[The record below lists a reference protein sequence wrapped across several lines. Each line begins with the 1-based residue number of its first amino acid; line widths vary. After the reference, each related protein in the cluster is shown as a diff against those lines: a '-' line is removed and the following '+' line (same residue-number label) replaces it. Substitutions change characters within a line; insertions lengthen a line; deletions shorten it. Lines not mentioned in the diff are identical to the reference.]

1 MKNFIG
7 VFQSA
12 FDRLM
17 GTKGSTVRIG
27 AGTITGSF
35 NTIYVAAASTITAVV
50 GGGQS
55 SPTWVGVIP
64 AGTTLTVAA
73 GHPVTSITISGGTI
87 VAYS

>member
-1 MKNFIG
+1 MKDTT
-7 VFQSA
+7 VLQSF

-35 NTIYVAAASTITAVV
+35 TTIYVAAEATITAVV
-50 GGGQS
+50 GGGQG

-64 AGTTLTVAA
+64 AGTTLTVVA
-73 GHPVTSITISGGTI
+73 GHPVTSITISAGTI
-87 VAYS
+87 VGYS